1 MALDGRAATRR
12 QHPQPQN
19 DGPARKRRHFGQAK
33 PKRNGGN
40 FTDQQPVEPGHART
54 RVNAAECKLAA
65 AAISAALWKH
75 GPGHAQLLE
84 EATMSYNASVMLA
97 WQAEDEGTE
106 LPRYNPTTPQLLAR
120 FLKKQQQMHQRL
132 QQFNELRRPSGTMQ
146 PSTAL
151 NSGEGMDADG
161 TGVGLSAALQMPS
174 EPFCDTSQFDE
185 LLGFIEQEP
194 QISEPSPALNA
205 VNAGAAHVRQQP
217 AIQPDKHDKHAVYY
231 RKQQTRTI
239 TVGFDK
245 LRVDGRGGTPIT
257 TVQRVAR
264 FLNAKYGLQ
273 ISTQYSKKVAGSM
286 RSSEALRTDVA
297 AAWNTHMPGV
307 EFLTLGD

>member
-1 MALDGRAATRR
+1 L
-12 QHPQPQN
+12 
-19 DGPARKRRHFGQAK
+19 
-33 PKRNGGN
+33 
-40 FTDQQPVEPGHART
+40 
-54 RVNAAECKLAA
+54 KL
-65 AAISAALWKH
+65 
-75 GPGHAQLLE
+75 GPGHVQLLE

-97 WQAEDEGTE
+97 WQADDEGTE

-120 FLKKQQQMHQRL
+120 FLKKQQQNHQRL
-132 QQFNELRRPSGTMQ
+132 QQFNELRHPSGTMQ

-151 NSGEGMDADG
+151 NSGEGMDAYG

-174 EPFCDTSQFDE
+174 EPFCDPSQFDE
-185 LLGFIEQEP
+185 LLDL
-194 QISEPSPALNA
+194 PSSALNA
-205 VNAGAAHVRQQP
+205 VNAEAAHVQQQP
-217 AIQPDKHDKHAVYY
+217 AMQPDKHDKHAVYY

-245 LRVDGRGGTPIT
+245 LGVDGRGGTPIT

-297 AAWNTHMPGV
+297 AAWNKHMPGV
-307 EFLTLGD
+307 ESLTLGDIS